1 MLLVSHKVVF
11 ILNETVFLCVTM
23 RECAMT
29 FAATIQCVTF
39 WYSFC
44 HYKVQFLWCT
54 FQMNFG
60 IGKRHFQKVVLR
72 MNCSSPYNLL
82 FAILLILGCENV
94 FSRVVIKIK
103 FFYSFC
109 TRVAV
114 ASFVQQFC
122 RTCVAL
128 VSLGSGTC
136 VVN

>member
-82 FAILLILGCENV
+82 FAILLILGCENM
-94 FSRVVIKIK
+94 FSVVSLLKSN
-103 FFYSFC
+103 FSTHFALVSQSRRSCSNF
-109 TRVAV
+109 
-114 ASFVQQFC
+114 
-122 RTCVAL
+122 VAL
-128 VSLGSGTC
+128 VSHSCRSGLAL
-136 VVN
+136 VL

>member
-82 FAILLILGCENV
+82 FAILLILGCENM
-94 FSRVVIKIK
+94 FSVVSLLKSN
-103 FFYSFC
+103 FFTHFALVSQSRRSCSNF
-109 TRVAV
+109 
-114 ASFVQQFC
+114 
-122 RTCVAL
+122 VAL
-128 VSLGSGTC
+128 VSHSCRSALAL
-136 VVN
+136 VL